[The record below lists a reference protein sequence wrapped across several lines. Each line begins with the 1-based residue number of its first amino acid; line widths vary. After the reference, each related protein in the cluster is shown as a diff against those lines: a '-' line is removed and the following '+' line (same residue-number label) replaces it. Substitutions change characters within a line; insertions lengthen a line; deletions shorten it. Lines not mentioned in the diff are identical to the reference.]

1 MVRNMERGRRQAA
14 GWLAERWH
22 AMGQG
27 VAAAH
32 RAADATLAAAVAAVA
47 LVLTFGLGL
56 IVAWPPA
63 VERLRRAAG
72 AERLRLGRRTG
83 SPIPSPYAPLPAEG
97 EAGDSGCGWPAA
109 WRGPRYRKGERT
121 FRRHLTDPAIR
132 RDLEGSGCGWPAAWH
147 GPRYRKLE
155 RTFQRYL
162 TDPATWRD
170 LHWAVLS
177 PALALLALL
186 PAAAVAYGALGL
198 LLPGVL
204 GDPHG
209 ASEWLG
215 SFLGARASG
224 IGFGLLSVG
233 LGLWAAPPLLRLHD
247 RVSEALLRPTGKA
260 VLALRVRELSETRT
274 EAVDA
279 QAAEL
284 RRIERDLHDGV
295 QARLIAV
302 GLNLGAIEQLT
313 ESDPAA
319 ARMMAAQA
327 RESSERALAEL
338 RGLVRGIHPPV
349 LAERGLVDAVRA
361 VAVDSPLDAEV
372 TADLAGEVPA
382 ALQSAVYFA
391 VCELLANAARH
402 AGAERAWI
410 DLHTA
415 ETGTPR
421 EALRV
426 SVTDD
431 GHGGAE
437 LTDGGGLRGV
447 ERRLAAFDGVLAL
460 SSPHGGP
467 TMLTLEIPCALSS
480 PRTSTSSEKA

>member
-1 MVRNMERGRRQAA
+1 MVKNVKRGHGQAA

-32 RAADATLAAAVAAVA
+32 RAADAALAAAVAAVA

-63 VERLRRAAG
+63 VERLRRAAE

-83 SPIPSPYAPLPAEG
+83 SPVPSPYAPLPAGG
-97 EAGDSGCGWPAA
+97 EA
-109 WRGPRYRKGERT
+109 
-121 FRRHLTDPAIR
+121 
-132 RDLEGSGCGWPAAWH
+132 EGSGCGWPTTWH
-147 GPRYRKLE
+147 GPRYRKVE
-155 RTFQRYL
+155 RTFQHYL

-186 PAAAVAYGALGL
+186 PAAAVAYGTLGL
-198 LLPGVL
+198 LLPGAL

-209 ASEWLG
+209 ASDWLG
-215 SFLGARASG
+215 SFLGTRASG

-260 VLALRVRELSETRT
+260 RLALRVRELSETRT

-319 ARMMAAQA
+319 ARMMAGQA

-402 AGAERAWI
+402 SGAERAWI

-415 ETGTPR
+415 EPGTPR

-480 PRTSTSSEKA
+480 PRTSTSSERA

>member
-1 MVRNMERGRRQAA
+1 MVKNVKRGRGQAA
-14 GWLAERWH
+14 EWLAERWQ

-27 VAAAH
+27 AAAAH
-32 RAADATLAAAVAAVA
+32 RAADAALAAAVAAVA

-56 IVAWPPA
+56 ITAWPPA
-63 VERLRRAAG
+63 VERLRRAAD
-72 AERLRLGRRTG
+72 AERLRLGARTG
-83 SPIPSPYAPLPAEG
+83 TPVPSPYAPLPAPGGEKEEG
-97 EAGDSGCGWPAA
+97 KGGGWGLAMG
-109 WRGPRYRKGERT
+109 WRGPRYRAVESR
-121 FRRHLTDPAIR
+121 
-132 RDLEGSGCGWPAAWH
+132 
-147 GPRYRKLE
+147 
-155 RTFQRYL
+155 FQGYL

-170 LHWAVLS
+170 LQWAVLS
-177 PALALLALL
+177 PAFALLALL
-186 PAAAVAYGALGL
+186 PAAAVLYGALGL
-198 LLPGVL
+198 LLPGAL

-209 ASEWLG
+209 ASDWLG

-224 IGFGLLSVG
+224 IVLGLLSVA
-233 LGLWAAPPLLRLHD
+233 LGFWAAPPVLRLHD
-247 RVSEALLRPTGKA
+247 RVSEALLRPTRKA
-260 VLALRVRELSETRT
+260 GLALRVRELSETRT

-391 VCELLANAARH
+391 VCELVANAARH
-402 AGAERAWI
+402 SGAGRVWI

-415 ETGTPR
+415 EPGTPR

-437 LTDGGGLRGV
+437 LTDGGGLRGI
-447 ERRLAAFDGVLAL
+447 ERRLAGFDGVLAL
-460 SSPHGGP
+460 SSPRGGP

>member
-1 MVRNMERGRRQAA
+1 MVRNMKRGQRQAA

-83 SPIPSPYAPLPAEG
+83 SPIPSPYAPLPADG
-97 EAGDSGCGWPAA
+97 GA
-109 WRGPRYRKGERT
+109 
-121 FRRHLTDPAIR
+121 
-132 RDLEGSGCGWPAAWH
+132 EGSGCGWPAAWR

-186 PAAAVAYGALGL
+186 PAAAVAYGTLGL
-198 LLPGVL
+198 LLPGAL

-402 AGAERAWI
+402 AGAGRVWI

-415 ETGTPR
+415 EPGTPR